1 MTDSH
6 PPVDEETS
14 QSEATSAGAGEQKII
29 IAGAGIGGLTAA
41 LAISQSGLNVAL
53 IEREDGF
60 REVGAGIQL
69 SPNANHVLRKL
80 GVLSSL
86 EAHVSTVDSVR
97 IFSARTGSIV
107 NQFPLGE
114 TIAERHGAPYHV
126 IHRADLH
133 SVLLEACL
141 SDPKIQIRLGSAIVD
156 ARPDEAGVTVEF
168 NTTDGLASQR
178 GSALIGA
185 DGVRSVVRRGILR
198 LPPAAFSG
206 KVAYRTT
213 IATDDIPDELRSST
227 GLWLGPNAHV
237 VHYPIRHGREFNIV
251 AIIDEDWEEEG
262 WSSPGDR
269 EMVLARFADWPDTIR
284 DLLGKPHRW
293 LKWALFGMDSGGIWS
308 EGRISVLGDAAHAML
323 PFVAQGGAM
332 AIEDGWVLA
341 RHVSQNPDVPAALRD
356 YEEERRV
363 RVGKV
368 AATAYENGRIYH
380 LSGLSARARD
390 MAMRMMNT
398 ERLVSRY
405 DWLYGWK
412 P

>member
-1 MTDSH
+1 MTDPH
-6 PPVDEETS
+6 PTPEEETS
-14 QSEATSAGAGEQKII
+14 RPDGPPAGGGEQKII

-41 LAISQSGLNVAL
+41 LALSRCGLNVAL

-69 SPNANHVLRKL
+69 SPNANHVLREL
-80 GVLSSL
+80 GVLSKFEGHAS
-86 EAHVSTVDSVR
+86 AVDSVR
-97 IFSARTGSIV
+97 IFSARTGSIIS
-107 NQFPLGE
+107 QFPLGR
-114 TIAERHGAPYHV
+114 TIAERHGAPYYV
-126 IHRADLH
+126 VHRADLH

-141 SDPKIQIRLGSAIVD
+141 SDPKIQIRLGSIIAEG
-156 ARPDEAGVTVEF
+156 RPDDTGVTVEF
-168 NTTDGLASQR
+168 NTADGLASQR
-178 GSALIGA
+178 GAALIGA
-185 DGVRSVVRRGILR
+185 DGVRSVVRRRILR

-213 IATDDIPDELRSST
+213 IATEDIPDDLRSCT

-237 VHYPIRHGREFNIV
+237 VHYPIRQGREFNIV
-251 AIIDEDWEEEG
+251 AIVDEDWEEEG

-269 EMVLARFADWPDTIR
+269 DMVLARFADWPDAIR
-284 DLLGKPHRW
+284 DLLSKPRRW

-341 RHVSQNPDVPAALRD
+341 KHLSTNPDVTTALRD
-356 YEEERRV
+356 YEEERRI

-380 LSGLSARARD
+380 LSGLTARARD

-398 ERLVSRY
+398 ERLLSRY